1 MNPTILIYK
10 LCCANFF
17 LDKGLQSLRR
27 ISNIIFGKSG
37 LSIYSPKRLGT
48 CHTYLGISEAIA
60 TPTSYTNGPSA
71 MSSQDY
77 MTLAE
82 ADIYAIKPL
91 SSRVNV
97 LPVISRA
104 DTMTNERL
112 EEVKAVI
119 RQDFK
124 KDGVQVGNI
133 LGQLDN
139 SESEDDEEEGGGRRG
154 GAWAANRGSHPTHK
168 RNV

>member
-1 MNPTILIYK
+1 MP
-10 LCCANFF
+10 
-17 LDKGLQSLRR
+17 
-27 ISNIIFGKSG
+27 
-37 LSIYSPKRLGT
+37 
-48 CHTYLGISEAIA
+48 
-60 TPTSYTNGPSA
+60 
-71 MSSQDY
+71 SQDY

-82 ADIYAIKPL
+82 ADIYAIKRL

-124 KDGVQVGNI
+124 KGGVQVGNI

-139 SESEDDEEEGGGRRG
+139 SESEDDEDEGGGRRG
-154 GAWAANRGSHPTHK
+154 GA
-168 RNV
+168 